1 MANCLPLV
9 TSLSAHV
16 IPGEPGYPAALW
28 AALGARSKPLQ
39 VRGILPEAPLAVAIV
54 GARRAS
60 REGMQLAES
69 LAKELAQ
76 RDVVIVSGGALG
88 IDTAA
93 HRGALAGGGRT
104 VAVLGT
110 GLGFLYPE
118 RNRALFDQVVDQGGA
133 LVSMFPENTPPRPG
147 NFVARNALIA
157 GLSHAVVVVEAA
169 ERSGSL
175 STAACARSQGRLV
188 CAVPGSPG
196 TAALLGAG
204 ALFVRC
210 ADDVLAALAGVM
222 PPPVELSELEALAAR
237 GGLSP
242 EEAQV
247 LAAIPLLDQSERRG
261 VRGKA
266 NERLASIDEET
277 LAEALGL
284 TPRMVV
290 RALSVLETSGLVMKA
305 PGRRYRRTAS
315 PSAEP
320 FARGT
325 RGQHSN

>member
-39 VRGILPEAPLAVAIV
+39 VLGTLPEAPLAVAIV
-54 GARRAS
+54 GARRAT
-60 REGMQLAES
+60 REGMLLAES
-69 LAKELAQ
+69 LAKELAS

-104 VAVLGT
+104 VSVLGT
-110 GLGFLYPE
+110 GLSFLYPE
-118 RNRALFDQVVDQGGA
+118 RNRALFDQIVARGGA
-133 LVSMFPENTPPRPG
+133 LVSMFPEHTPPRPG

-157 GLSHAVVVVEAA
+157 GLSHAVIVVEAA

-196 TAALLGAG
+196 TAALLGEG

-222 PPPVELSELEALAAR
+222 PPPLALSDLEELAAR

-247 LAAIPLLDQSERRG
+247 LAAMPPISAPLS
-261 VRGKA
+261 
-266 NERLASIDEET
+266 SIDEET

-315 PSAEP
+315 PSTEP
-320 FARGT
+320 IARGT